1 MKITDLS
8 IDRAITVFV
17 FMVIVIAMGIHA
29 YQVLPREAAPDV
41 KIPYVIVT
49 APYFGTSPADMEN
62 LVTRKIEAQ
71 LKGLADLKEMTS
83 TSAEGMSTVVLE
95 FDTGVEMSD
104 ALQKVRDGVEMAK
117 PDLPQDVREDLSIRE
132 ISSSDWPILQVVLS
146 ADYDPVRL
154 KKVAEDLQEEIERV
168 PGVLAVNL
176 SGGVEQE
183 VRIDVDPQLLRHY
196 GVSFDDVADAVRLE
210 NITLPGGDLALGTY
224 DYQVRVPGE
233 FESVEMIPGILVNPG
248 APTPVYIRDVARVS
262 LGIKDRETIS
272 RLNGVEAVTLSVT
285 KRSGQNI
292 VKIADNVRGVLEE
305 FEPRFPAGTRHT
317 ITGDV
322 SEYIRDMVAELENNI
337 LSGLILVVAVVF
349 VFLGL
354 MNSFF
359 IGAAIPFSMLITF
372 LILRALNVTLNMVV
386 LFSLILAVGMLV
398 DNAIVIVENIYR
410 FRKEGHG
417 AVAAAKAATHQV
429 SGAVISSTLTTVM
442 AFLPLVFW
450 PGIMGEFMKYLPI
463 TVIAALSASLFV
475 ALVFNPV
482 LCARFMRVSQT
493 PGRMQRFG
501 ERVIALGLRP
511 YEPTLRW
518 ALKHKVL
525 TLGGMFAALVVIL
538 VIFAIFNH
546 GVELFPDTDPTYAYL
561 NVEGGSGT
569 RLEVT
574 DSYTRQ
580 LEPAVAGLGDLK
592 NYVTE
597 VGSGGERGGGGG
609 SASHLGVISIEFFK
623 QEERRGNTRREL
635 AKLRER
641 VTGFTGAQVVIDK
654 QEMGPPTGKPVTV
667 EISGDDFETLGALAE
682 QVKERIRDIPGLVD
696 LDDDYDRGRPE
707 IRIEPDLE
715 KAGRLGLRTMDL
727 AGTIRTAIHGDDVS
741 KYRVGEDEYDIVV
754 RLAEPARRSVEDLK
768 DLTVFY
774 EGQHIPLTAFAE
786 VRHAAGLGAIQRK
799 DSKRMVTVTADA
811 ATGYNGNALLAQAQ
825 RRLAGLPLPPGY
837 HIAYAGESEDQEEA
851 QAFLSEAFVVVLAL
865 IALVLV
871 TQFGSITIPLII
883 MSSVILST
891 IGVFAGLLVHGKA
904 FGIIMTGVGVISL
917 AGVVV
922 NNAIVLL
929 DFVLKL
935 RKDKGLDMYEAL
947 MQAGRTRFRPVA
959 LTAITT
965 VLGLVPLT
973 FGLSVDFGHLFQGDF
988 RHAFIVGG
996 GSSQWWGGMGVAVI
1010 WGLGVATFLTLVVVP
1025 VMYAAIEESKAWARR
1040 AVAVPVKRALGWRR
1054 DEATPA
1060 E

>member
-1 MKITDLS
+1 MKITSMS

-17 FMVIVIAMGIHA
+17 LMAIVILMGFHA
-29 YQVLPREAAPDV
+29 YRILPREAAPDV
-41 KIPYVIVT
+41 KIPFVVVT

-62 LVTRKIEAQ
+62 LVTRKMEAQ

-83 TSAEGMSTVVLE
+83 TSAEGMSSIVLE

-104 ALQKVRDGVEMAK
+104 ALQKVRDAVEMAK

-132 ISSSDWPILQVVLS
+132 ISSSDWPIMQVVLS

-210 NITLPGGDLALGTY
+210 NVTLPGGDLSLGTY

-233 FESVEMIPGILVNPG
+233 FESVDIIPGILVNPG
-248 APTPVYIRDVARVS
+248 APTPVYIRDVAQVS
-262 LGIKDRETIS
+262 LGIKDRQTIS

-285 KRSGQNI
+285 KRSGQN
-292 VKIADNVRGVLEE
+292 VVQIADNVRRVLVE

-317 ITGDV
+317 VTGDV

-337 LSGLILVVAVVF
+337 LSGLMLVVAVVF

-398 DNAIVIVENIYR
+398 DNAIVIVENIFR
-410 FRKEGHG
+410 FRKQGYG
-417 AVAAAKAATHQV
+417 AVEAAKAATHQV

-482 LCARFMRVSQT
+482 LCSRFMRVPQA

-501 ERVIALGLRP
+501 DRLLALGLRP

-518 ALKHKVL
+518 ALKHKTL
-525 TLGGMFAALVVIL
+525 TLGGMFATLVLVL
-538 VIFAIFNH
+538 VIFAMFNH

-561 NVEGGSGT
+561 SVKGGSGT

-574 DSYTRQ
+574 DSYLHQ
-580 LEPAVAGLGDLK
+580 LEPVVAGLGDLK
-592 NYVTE
+592 SYVTE
-597 VGSGGERGGGGG
+597 VGTGGEQGGGG
-609 SASHLGVISIEFFK
+609 SASHLGVISIEFLK
-623 QEERRGNTRREL
+623 QEQRRGNTRREL
-635 AKLRER
+635 AALRER
-641 VTGFTGAQVVIDK
+641 VTDFTGAQVVIDK

-667 EISGDDFETLGALAE
+667 EISGDDFATLGALAE

-715 KAGRLGLRTMDL
+715 KAGRLGLRTIDL
-727 AGTIRTAIHGDDVS
+727 ASTIRTAIHGDEVS
-741 KYRVGEDEYDIVV
+741 QYRVGEDEYDIIV
-754 RLAEPARRSVEDLK
+754 RLAEPSRRSVEDLK

-825 RRLAGLPLPPGY
+825 RRLTGLPLPPGY

-851 QAFLSEAFVVVLAL
+851 QAFLSEAFLVVLAL
-865 IALVLV
+865 IGLVLV
-871 TQFGSITIPLII
+871 TQFGSVTIPLII

-891 IGVFAGLLVHGKA
+891 IGVFTGLLVHGKA
-904 FGIIMTGVGVISL
+904 FGIIMTGVGTISL

-922 NNAIVLL
+922 NNAIVFL
-929 DFVLKL
+929 DYVLKL
-935 RKDKGLDMYEAL
+935 RKDEGLELYEAL

-973 FGLSVDFGHLFQGDF
+973 FGLSVNFGHLFQGDWQ
-988 RHAFIVGG
+988 HAFIVGG

-1025 VMYAAIEESKAWARR
+1025 VMYAAIEEMKVWGRR
-1040 AVAVPVKRALGWRR
+1040 SVAVPVKRALGWRG
-1054 DEATPA
+1054 DEAPPTN
-1060 E
+1060 